1 MSKPRPAADPPPKKS
16 RSITM
21 ALLGAV
27 TLCSCCCCLLPAP
40 NDDDPTGDP
49 GGSNFEEAQ
58 EFAADGTPTT
68 GTTARNSGNQT
79 THNATGRSHYGG
91 PFWLPLFFGSS
102 YSRGSSG
109 PGVNSPSRTPSPGG
123 GVTTGG
129 FGGTGR
135 SMTGGG
141 TGGGSA
147 S

>member
-1 MSKPRPAADPPPKKS
+1 MSKPRRAPDPPPKKS

-40 NDDDPTGDP
+40 PDDGGGD
-49 GGSNFEEAQ
+49 GGGGDFSDAQ
-58 EFAADGTPTT
+58 EFAADGTPSTATT
-68 GTTARNSGNQT
+68 GRNAGHQT
-79 THNATGRSHYGG
+79 THNSTGRSHYGG
-91 PFWLPLFFGSS
+91 PFWLPLFFGNS
-102 YSRGSSG
+102 YSRG
-109 PGVNSPSRTPSPGG
+109 PGVNSPSRTPTPG